1 MKGEEKEGWMKGKRK
16 GWMDGEKHG
25 LKEGNKEYRR
35 EKYGWMEGRTKIT
48 DGKTCPRTNI
58 LLSQDSNAVAVISS
72 STWP

>member
-1 MKGEEKEGWMKGKRK
+1 ME
-16 GWMDGEKHG
+16 EKHG